1 MTSTSY
7 RATRAALGVAA
18 LCAFAAAL
26 ALTWMF
32 LHGGFVSGRSVR
44 AVFSSPGVG
53 QQLPVGGDIKVRG
66 VLVGSISDIVLSKS
80 GNAVVEFRLDEGVE
94 LPSDT
99 RAEIRSKTVFGQKW
113 LELIPAPDSTATL
126 LAKGSVIPDE
136 LTVEPVE
143 LERSLELGHELL
155 SRIPLKDLTTV
166 FRTLAEGFSGQEGDA
181 RNALDRGLVALRA
194 VNSRADELDTSLR
207 QLREFSGWLNEN
219 DANLLAFLDAFD
231 RSNRA
236 LVGAAPEF
244 TSSLGSVPV
253 FLNHLASFQARN
265 EGNLG
270 RLAEG
275 GATIAELLRDNRS
288 DLVDIIVQL
297 QAFTT
302 VWNSGLRQP
311 CDGPFEGDMTC
322 WQVYQPPG
330 LESRGLYG
338 RGRAPAANEPGDPGL
353 LRALAPPSSRAD
365 AREALEDALGR
376 KASPRL
382 VALLEAGMAEDARQD
397 EAP

>member
-7 RATRAALGVAA
+7 RATRAALGLAA
-18 LCAFAAAL
+18 IALFAAAL
-26 ALTWMF
+26 GLTWTF
-32 LHGGFVSGRSVR
+32 LQGGFASGRPVR
-44 AVFSSPGVG
+44 AFFSSPGVG

-66 VLVGSISDIVLSKS
+66 VLVGSISDIVLARD
-80 GNAVVEFRLDEGVE
+80 GHAVVEFRLEEGVK
-94 LPSDT
+94 LPDDS

-113 LELIPAPDSTATL
+113 LELIPPPDSTADL
-126 LAKGSVIPDE
+126 LAEGSVIADR

-143 LERSLELGHELL
+143 LERSLELGHDLL
-155 SRIPLKDLTTV
+155 SRIPLRELTTL

-181 RNALDRGLVALRA
+181 RNAMDRGLVALRA
-194 VNSRADELDTSLR
+194 VNSRSERLDLSLR
-207 QLREFSGWLNEN
+207 QLSEFSRWLNEN

-244 TSSLGSVPV
+244 RSSLSSVPV
-253 FLNHLASFQARN
+253 FLNDLATFQERN
-265 EGNLG
+265 EDDLG
-270 RLAEG
+270 RLAQG
-275 GATIAELLRDNRS
+275 GATMAELLRDNKTE
-288 DLVDIIVQL
+288 LVDIIVQL

-311 CDGPFEGDMTC
+311 CDGPFESDLTC

-330 LESRGLYG
+330 LEARGLYG
-338 RGRAPAANEPGDPGL
+338 RGQAPANNDPGDPGL
-353 LRALAPPSSRAD
+353 LRSLEGTASGRAS

-382 VALLEAGMAEDARQD
+382 IRLLEAGITEDV
-397 EAP
+397 EGAP